1 VFKKMNKLF
10 AALLIS
16 LILPVWASAQQP
28 LSPPERSPVPLSDTD
43 QHQADIRAKSNP
55 QIDTSI
61 VQTLFREPGGAL
73 AGGLS
78 SGDPAIDA
86 LVRDAAARYGVD
98 PRLILLVMQ
107 AESGFRF
114 RAVSPRGATGL
125 MQLMP
130 STAVRLG
137 VNNILD
143 PRENIF
149 GGVKYLRWLLDRF
162 EGDLKLA
169 LAGYNAGEHAVES
182 YGNQV
187 PPYFETQSY
196 VRSIILRYIRSRRS
210 GGFPLFQDT
219 GIEKSREKIPNY
231 NQIIQFTSTLDV
243 GQGGPDRR
251 PQQ

>member
-1 VFKKMNKLF
+1 MNKGLASF
-10 AALLIS
+10 LIS
-16 LILPVWASAQQP
+16 LILPLWAPAQQP
-28 LSPPERSPVPLSDTD
+28 LSPPERPPVPLSDTD
-43 QHQADIRAKSNP
+43 QHDADIQARSKP
-55 QIDTSI
+55 QIDSSVI
-61 VQTLFREPGGAL
+61 QTLFNEPGSAFL
-73 AGGLS
+73 GGLS
-78 SGDPAIDA
+78 SGDPTIDA
-86 LVRDAAARYGVD
+86 LIRDAAARYGVD

-114 RAVSPRGATGL
+114 RAVSPKGAAGL

-196 VRSIILRYIRSRRS
+196 VRSIILRYIRSRRLA
-210 GGFPLFQDT
+210 GFQPPLQET
-219 GIEKSREKIPNY
+219 RVEKRKEKFPDY
-231 NQIIQFTSTLDV
+231 NQIIQFTSDFNASQAGSV
-243 GQGGPDRR
+243 RR